1 MNSQHTP
8 GPWQFN
14 DLDASIWP
22 GPMGSRRAP
31 VATVFTAAQPES
43 ELSQESDHFT
53 PEEAANA
60 RLIASAPEMLAALQA
75 IHAALDQ
82 PVQYTGLR
90 TPATTDVLRL
100 DARLAREMALA
111 AIAKAT
117 GGAQ

>member
-1 MNSQHTP
+1 MTTQHTP

-60 RLIASAPEMLAALQA
+60 RLIAAAPELLAAC
-75 IHAALDQ
+75 IHALAKLECAAEKAEPGPQMAHWFAGED
-82 PVQYTGLR
+82 YGLKSTIR
-90 TPATTDVLRL
+90 
-100 DARLAREMALA
+100 A

>member
-60 RLIASAPEMLAALQA
+60 RLIAAAPELLEALVEMLIANHGLPANENDEHDPVRARAVVQA
-75 IHAALDQ
+75 
-82 PVQYTGLR
+82 R
-90 TPATTDVLRL
+90 
-100 DARLAREMALA
+100 A

-117 GGAQ
+117 KATGGAQ